1 MQGLICCLVFLSLAL
16 PVMAEDGPP
25 TLLWTVEPPDWIHE
39 IHHIVE
45 SQSGG
50 FIAAT
55 VTALPHKPVVRFDEN
70 GNVLWEGGMCGIGF
84 AYWVEEL
91 PDGNI
96 VATGWGTDPEQTVS
110 GLWITKVTADGD
122 PLWYRVYWLT
132 SADRL
137 SVEGHCIQ
145 VLPDGGFAVCGHV
158 RNYDPWLL
166 RTDSQGDTLW
176 TRVWEPG
183 WARARRVVYHDNGLV
198 MFVDGSYGYGPL
210 LIRYDLDGNLEWV
223 SDFTGEYESSTDWG
237 GSMCMT
243 PGGGGY
249 TFVSEYYSW
258 IVGTDWSG
266 EEQWSQE
273 IFGDMGRVGLSINPT
288 MDGGYIFSGKG
299 SHWSPP
305 QTVDTHSAPADTGST
320 WDGWLVKMDSL
331 GNHEWHVFNSL
342 GTRDNYFNCVQQL
355 SQGGYIVAGQIWDTV
370 HSSWNGYLLRYAP
383 ETGIE
388 GDEPVPILLT
398 LAPSSNPFTTSVSIT
413 CNGEVLPDQLMV
425 YDITGRL
432 IRSLSDRQGASFLWD
447 GRDASG
453 ADLPRGTY
461 LIRGA
466 IDGRVS
472 SIRVVR
478 L

>member
-1 MQGLICCLVFLSLAL
+1 MRYIKGGLLLVILVLPALAQ
-16 PVMAEDGPP
+16 DGPP
-25 TLLWTVEPPDWIHE
+25 ALLWAREYFP
-39 IHHIVE
+39 E
-45 SQSGG
+45 SICYFNHVIQTYDGG
-50 FIAAT
+50 FAVGALVSGQHHPIVRLDADGDTLWSAADT
-55 VTALPHKPVVRFDEN
+55 FFVPS
-70 GNVLWEGGMCGIGF
+70 C
-84 AYWVEEL
+84 YWLEEL
-91 PDGNI
+91 PNHDILGTG
-96 VATGWGTDPEQTVS
+96 VARLASGYSFGLLLVRIDQSGQLLWAKLYDRTPEHDF
-110 GLWITKVTADGD
+110 GLCGV
-122 PLWYRVYWLT
+122 P
-132 SADRL
+132 
-137 SVEGHCIQ
+137 
-145 VLPDGGFAVCGHV
+145 LPDGGFAVCGYTGD
-158 RNYDPWLL
+158 YDPWLL

-176 TRVWEPG
+176 TRVWEIG
-183 WARARRVVYHDNGLV
+183 WARARRVVYYDEGLV
-198 MFVDGSYGYGPL
+198 MYVDGGYGYGPL

-288 MDGGYIFSGKG
+288 MDGGYIFSGTG

-342 GTRDNYFNCVQQL
+342 GTRDNYLNCVQQL